1 MKEPMVSIPAWVVW
15 TVVLSLVGSS
25 VTGAAAVIW
34 GSSKAVSEIRYVRKD
49 IEGLKNDLKVG
60 IAKLDS
66 KVEKNTDRIFKMV
79 DRLKGII
86 E

>member
-1 MKEPMVSIPAWVVW
+1 MKEPMVSVPAWVVW
-15 TVVLSLVGSS
+15 TITLSLVGSS

-49 IEGLKNDLKVG
+49 IESLKNDLRLG
-60 IAKLDS
+60 IEKLDS

-79 DRLKGII
+79 DRLKGLVK
-86 E
+86 